1 MAKTFRGD
9 LSTGFGKDF
18 EIFLKKL
25 FWGSISKSPFTD
37 SEFQRA
43 KINGFWKNIFEKN
56 LSLIRN
62 FEGIKFNRFEKF
74 FIFSVRGLLASP
86 SGSRR
91 ERQFYYHF
99 SKVFY
104 FLLFAQMEKQRIV
117 QKKKHLPRWQVLS
130 SQRLSFWYIVVDI
143 DNETTADFVINVNT
157 PQIVWSANNA
167 EESSAEPMTW
177 AV

>member
-1 MAKTFRGD
+1 
-9 LSTGFGKDF
+9 
-18 EIFLKKL
+18 
-25 FWGSISKSPFTD
+25 
-37 SEFQRA
+37 
-43 KINGFWKNIFEKN
+43 
-56 LSLIRN
+56 
-62 FEGIKFNRFEKF
+62 
-74 FIFSVRGLLASP
+74 
-86 SGSRR
+86 
-91 ERQFYYHF
+91 
-99 SKVFY
+99 
-104 FLLFAQMEKQRIV
+104 MEKQRIV